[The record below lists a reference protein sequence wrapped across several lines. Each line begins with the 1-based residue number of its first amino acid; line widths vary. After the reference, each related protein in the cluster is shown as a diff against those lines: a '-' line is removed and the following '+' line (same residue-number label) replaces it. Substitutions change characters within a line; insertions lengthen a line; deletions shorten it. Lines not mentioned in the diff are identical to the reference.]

1 MIEIPL
7 SNGSVNAHQRFSL
20 RLGDNYLDFEVNYL
34 SYLDAPA
41 WTMNITRDGTPLITG
56 AMLVPGAD
64 VASNYRAGIGRF
76 MFVGAE
82 VTLDNLGVDNHLV
95 WVSELQT
102 AGCGAWKLTVKHSLL
117 RRMVL
122 SSA

>member
-34 SYLDAPA
+34 SYLDVPA

-64 VASNYRAGIGRF
+64 IASSYRAGIGRF
-76 MFVGAE
+76 VFVGAE

-95 WVSELQT
+95 WVSE
-102 AGCGAWKLTVKHSLL
+102 
-117 RRMVL
+117 
-122 SSA
+122 